1 MGVCI
6 ENLNTMF
13 DYVNEKAGEI
23 ASTAG
28 QTPGSFNSSIMD
40 LVRNLSNNVMVPI
53 AGLILTYVLVYELIS
68 MVVEKNHGNEFS
80 TGDFFKYIFKMV
92 IGVELVTHTLDITL
106 AFFDVG
112 QYIVNK
118 ASSVISNSTAID
130 ASATMN
136 SLVAGMQNLETSEL
150 FMLAIETMIVSF
162 FTKILSVIITT
173 IMFGRMIEIYLYVS
187 VSPVPF
193 STLTNRE
200 WGTIGTNYI
209 REVEE
214 PFFIKN
220 LETVQ
225 GDERD
230 TIIFSVGY
238 AKDSNGR
245 LMHNFGPLNRMGG
258 ERRLNVA
265 VTRAKHNV
273 QLVASIH
280 HTDIDLSRTSANG
293 ARLLKEYL
301 DFAENG
307 NIALERTVS
316 VDPFEQF
323 DSEFELEVCDFL
335 REKGYTVD
343 TQVGCSS
350 FRIDLAVKKPDSSD
364 YVIAIECDGATY
376 HSSKNARDRDRL
388 RQQILESMG
397 WKFYRIWSTD
407 WFKNGAIE
415 RDRLLTAVKKAFME
429 EKAFE
434 AMPTNAVKDETEEVA
449 NEFETESSDKT
460 FEFPKYKMVDTWS
473 LGYSISS
480 CQRLVREVLE
490 VEAPLSEDWL
500 LKRIVWMFNRDKVT
514 SVVRRDFDDRM
525 YGCERN
531 GIIRRNGFLYLKDQ
545 SNYAMRVP
553 SSDDTKRDIMN
564 IAREELAAGLLAVIE
579 QNVTVDKDG
588 LFKFIAKELG
598 FQRVADNIY
607 YKLDDALSLLSSFVN
622 VEGNTI
628 SLIK

>member
-209 REVEE
+209 RGVLALAFQG
-214 PFFIKN
+214 FFMTLCVGIYAVLIRN
-220 LETVQ
+220 MAISSDLHMSL
-225 GDERD
+225 
-230 TIIFSVGY
+230 FSI
-238 AKDSNGR
+238 
-245 LMHNFGPLNRMGG
+245 L
-258 ERRLNVA
+258 
-265 VTRAKHNV
+265 
-273 QLVASIH
+273 
-280 HTDIDLSRTSANG
+280 
-293 ARLLKEYL
+293 
-301 DFAENG
+301 
-307 NIALERTVS
+307 
-316 VDPFEQF
+316 
-323 DSEFELEVCDFL
+323 
-335 REKGYTVD
+335 GYTLV
-343 TQVGCSS
+343 
-350 FRIDLAVKKPDSSD
+350 LA
-364 YVIAIECDGATY
+364 
-376 HSSKNARDRDRL
+376 
-388 RQQILESMG
+388 
-397 WKFYRIWSTD
+397 
-407 WFKNGAIE
+407 
-415 RDRLLTAVKKAFME
+415 
-429 EKAFE
+429 
-434 AMPTNAVKDETEEVA
+434 
-449 NEFETESSDKT
+449 
-460 FEFPKYKMVDTWS
+460 
-473 LGYSISS
+473 
-480 CQRLVREVLE
+480 
-490 VEAPLSEDWL
+490 
-500 LKRIVWMFNRDKVT
+500 
-514 SVVRRDFDDRM
+514 
-525 YGCERN
+525 
-531 GIIRRNGFLYLKDQ
+531 
-545 SNYAMRVP
+545 
-553 SSDDTKRDIMN
+553 
-564 IAREELAAGLLAVIE
+564 
-579 QNVTVDKDG
+579 
-588 LFKFIAKELG
+588 
-598 FQRVADNIY
+598 
-607 YKLDDALSLLSSFVN
+607 
-622 VEGNTI
+622 I
-628 SLIK
+628 SLYHTGSLSKSLFNAH